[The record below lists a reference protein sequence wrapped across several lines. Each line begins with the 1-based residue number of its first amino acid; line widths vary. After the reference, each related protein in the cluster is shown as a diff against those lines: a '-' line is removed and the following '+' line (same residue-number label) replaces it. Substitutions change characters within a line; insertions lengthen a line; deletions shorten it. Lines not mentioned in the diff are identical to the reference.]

1 MSNAISVIDSDAI
14 VEARVRGES
23 IRSIAKRLKVS
34 ITDIHD
40 TLDRFAKVTISQN
53 LRTHT
58 LALELERL
66 DNLQQAYEQQA
77 RAGDIQAAMLVAKL
91 IERRCIMLGLSAPPR
106 VDPQIIEQQTAP
118 TQTSTER
125 IRAAIDRIRSLPK
138 PEAEQDNQEQPRDT
152 HEDKPPQSN

>member
-106 VDPQIIEQQTAP
+106 VGARFPPTGRPSRRRTRADTACGWTLSSRP
-118 TQTSTER
+118 PGWRRSSKSPAGAER
-125 IRAAIDRIRSLPK
+125 RYSPARS
-138 PEAEQDNQEQPRDT
+138 
-152 HEDKPPQSN
+152 